1 MNFCQVPI
9 YSRRAVVLTTW
20 VVASRDESY
29 GRAAMRRWVTALL
42 ALTLGVGVS
51 ASLLLFANPDRN
63 AVEVYAAARD
73 VPAGAALTPD
83 SVVLVR
89 INAAGLSPLLFTSG
103 DMSKLASLR
112 ATHDLAAGQLIQ
124 HTDASTQDSM
134 ADRRLVF
141 VPVKDAPPAAAGSRV
156 DLLVVDGSPDH
167 LSVSPFALGV
177 EVQASVTSGLILV
190 VSSRQAPAFVY
201 AAVAMHLT
209 AVIAGA
215 GTGSGAE
222 GAVSTEEQAMAVAAQ
237 P

>member
-1 MNFCQVPI
+1 
-9 YSRRAVVLTTW
+9 
-20 VVASRDESY
+20 
-29 GRAAMRRWVTALL
+29 MRRWVTALL

-51 ASLLLFANPDRN
+51 AALLVFANPDRN

-73 VPAGAALTPD
+73 IPAGAALSQD

-89 INAAGLSPLLFTSG
+89 ISGAGLSPLLLTGG
-103 DMSKLASLR
+103 DAPKLASLR

-124 HTDASTQDSM
+124 RTDATSQDAV

-156 DLLVVDGSPDH
+156 DLLVVDGPPDH
-167 LSVSPFALGV
+167 VSVLPFALGV
-177 EVQASVTSGLILV
+177 EVQASVAGGLV
-190 VSSRQAPAFVY
+190 VAVSSKQAPAFVY

-209 AVIAGA
+209 AVISSA
-215 GTGSGAE
+215 GTGSGGE
-222 GAVSTEEQAMAVAAQ
+222 GSVSTEEQAMAVAAQ

>member
-1 MNFCQVPI
+1 MK
-9 YSRRAVVLTTW
+9 
-20 VVASRDESY
+20 
-29 GRAAMRRWVTALL
+29 RWVTSLL
-42 ALTLGVGVS
+42 ALGLGVGVS
-51 ASLLLFANPDRN
+51 AALLVFANPDRN

-73 VPAGAALTPD
+73 IPAGSALAAD

-89 INAAGLSPLLFTSG
+89 MNATSVPPLLFRSEDQTT
-103 DMSKLASLR
+103 LAGMR

-124 HTDASTQDSM
+124 RTDATKPD
-134 ADRRLVF
+134 AIPDRRLVF
-141 VPVKDAPPAAAGSRV
+141 VPVKDAPPALAGSRV

-177 EVQASVTSGLILV
+177 EVQSSIAGGLVVV
-190 VSSRQAPAFVY
+190 VSSKQAPAFVY

-209 AVIAGA
+209 AVMAGA
-215 GTGSGAE
+215 GAGAGSE

>member
-1 MNFCQVPI
+1 
-9 YSRRAVVLTTW
+9 
-20 VVASRDESY
+20 
-29 GRAAMRRWVTALL
+29 MRRWVTALL
-42 ALTLGVGVS
+42 ALTVGVGVS

-73 VPAGAALTPD
+73 VPAGGALTPD

-89 INAAGLSPLLFTSG
+89 ISEAGPSPLLFTSG
-103 DMSKLASLR
+103 DASKLASLR

-124 HTDASTQDSM
+124 RTDVSTQEAM

-167 LSVSPFALGV
+167 ISVSPFAVGV
-177 EVQASVTSGLILV
+177 EVQASVAGGLVLL
-190 VSSRQAPAFVY
+190 VSSKQAPAFVY

-209 AVIAGA
+209 AVIASA
-215 GTGSGAE
+215 GTGSGGE
-222 GAVSTEEQAMAVAAQ
+222 GAVSTEEQALAVAAQ

>member
-1 MNFCQVPI
+1 
-9 YSRRAVVLTTW
+9 
-20 VVASRDESY
+20 
-29 GRAAMRRWVTALL
+29 MRRWVTALL

-51 ASLLLFANPDRN
+51 AALLVFANPDRN

-73 VPAGAALTPD
+73 IPVGAALPQD
-83 SVVLVR
+83 AVVLVR
-89 INAAGLSPLLFTSG
+89 ISGAGLSPQLFTGG
-103 DMSKLASLR
+103 DAPKLASLR

-124 HTDASTQDSM
+124 RTDATSQYAV

-141 VPVKDAPPAAAGSRV
+141 VPVKDAPPATAGSRV

-167 LSVSPFALGV
+167 VSVSPFALGV
-177 EVQASVTSGLILV
+177 EVQASVAGGLV
-190 VSSRQAPAFVY
+190 VAVSSKQAPAFVY

-209 AVIAGA
+209 AVISSA
-215 GTGSGAE
+215 GTGSGGE

>member
-1 MNFCQVPI
+1 
-9 YSRRAVVLTTW
+9 
-20 VVASRDESY
+20 
-29 GRAAMRRWVTALL
+29 MRRWATAAM

-51 ASLLLFANPDRN
+51 ASLLVFANPDRD

-73 VPAGAALTPD
+73 IPAGAALTQD
-83 SVVLVR
+83 SVALVR
-89 INAAGLSPLLFTSG
+89 LNGPGLAPQLFMSG
-103 DMSKLASLR
+103 DARKLASLH

-124 HTDASTQDSM
+124 RTDTTSQDAM

-141 VPVKDAPPAAAGSRV
+141 VPVKDAPPAVAGSRV
-156 DLLVVDGSPDH
+156 DLLVVDGAPDH
-167 LSVSPFALGV
+167 LSVSPFALGIDV
-177 EVQASVTSGLILV
+177 EASVAGGLVVV

-209 AVIAGA
+209 AVISSV
-215 GTGSGAE
+215 GTAVGGE